1 MNFKTAFFLT
11 ISLGVFSLLNGC
23 GAIESTSESGFTFNQ
38 PTLTINKT
46 SDKGSSANKKA
57 DIVRQLPAA
66 MWVEPV
72 QQDRMI
78 PWETLEEKSEE
89 GLTRKVPACMLQGD
103 GVPIKIGTKVEVLQ
117 ESECMYFRLQR
128 PGNPPVVAPFGLLKI
143 RVISTGEEGW
153 TFRSAVDYDKK

>member
-1 MNFKTAFFLT
+1 MNKKGLFFLI
-11 ISLGVFSLLNGC
+11 ISVGMFFLLNAC
-23 GAIESTSESGFTFNQ
+23 GTIGDSSESGFTFNQ

-66 MWVEPV
+66 MWAEPV

-78 PWETLEEKSEE
+78 PWNAKIES
-89 GLTRKVPACMLQGD
+89 GLTKKVPACLLQGD
-103 GVPIKIGTKVEVLQ
+103 GIPIKVGTKVEVLQ

-128 PGNPPVVAPFGLLKI
+128 PGNPPVVAPYGLLKI

-153 TFRSAVDYDKK
+153 TFRTSVDYDQE